1 MSEWC
6 CVGIM
11 EWSENEKMM
20 NYGGVVGRRWGNMN
34 VGMASV

>member
-6 CVGIM
+6 CLGI

-20 NYGGVVGRRWGNMN
+20 NYGGVVGRKWENMN
-34 VGMASV
+34 VSMMSV